1 MRPVGGS
8 ATEASD
14 GGVGALG
21 GKSGGVAP
29 EDTAKTGV
37 RVASAAGQMVRG
49 RGGHHWYRRKQK
61 HGRRISRWKQKGRQP
76 SYVARVCENCEDQW
90 R

>member
-14 GGVGALG
+14 GGVGARG

-29 EDTAKTGV
+29 EGTTETRKESGVGGRPKWCVAEAVITGTAESRNTGDE
-37 RVASAAGQMVRG
+37 SP
-49 RGGHHWYRRKQK
+49 GGNRKVVNP
-61 HGRRISRWKQKGRQP
+61 HM
-76 SYVARVCENCEDQW
+76 
-90 R
+90 